1 MCVMLKLG
9 SRIGI
14 LVLDVDLAVQIC
26 FLGGVYYKHG
36 RACEKVSVGVLMK
49 SKQRS
54 VV

>member
-14 LVLDVDLAVQIC
+14 FVDVDPAVQIC

-49 SKQRS
+49 SKFEEE
-54 VV
+54 